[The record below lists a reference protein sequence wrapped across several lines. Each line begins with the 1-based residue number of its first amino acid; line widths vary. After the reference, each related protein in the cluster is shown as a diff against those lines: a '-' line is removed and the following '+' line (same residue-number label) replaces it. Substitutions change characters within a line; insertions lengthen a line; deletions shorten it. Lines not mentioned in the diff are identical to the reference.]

1 MNIHAR
7 RTMTYEEFERWA
19 ERQERKHELVRGE
32 PRMLPYVKFAHTDI
46 ANTVRA
52 LLFGQIDL
60 SVHAIAD
67 GDFAI
72 RTGPDSARFADAA
85 IVLRDLEP
93 DAGFTTEP
101 IVVVE
106 ILSPSTMHEDFG
118 TKRFEYQSL
127 ASLQAYLVL
136 AQDKPQAWLW
146 LRDDKGEWLDAP
158 VLFEGRDGQ
167 IELAAAGAMLRMAD
181 VYRA

>member
-1 MNIHAR
+1 MNVHAR
-7 RTMTYEEFERWA
+7 RIMTFAEFERWA

-32 PRMLPYVKFAHTDI
+32 PRMLPYVKLEHSRITLRVIVALEPQLDSGKFEL
-46 ANTVRA
+46 AN
-52 LLFGQIDL
+52 
-60 SVHAIAD
+60 

-72 RTGPDSARFADAA
+72 RTGVDSARFADVAVIAA
-85 IVLRDLEP
+85 GEEP

-101 IVVVE
+101 VVVIE

-118 TKRFEYQSL
+118 AKRFEYQSL

-146 LRDDKGEWLDAP
+146 LRDDKGEWPEAP
-158 VLFEGRDGQ
+158 MLIEGRGGQ